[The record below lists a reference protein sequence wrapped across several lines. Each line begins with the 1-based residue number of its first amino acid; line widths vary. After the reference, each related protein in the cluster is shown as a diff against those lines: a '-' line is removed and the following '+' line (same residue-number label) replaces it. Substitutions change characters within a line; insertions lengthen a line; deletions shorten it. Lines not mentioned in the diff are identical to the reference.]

1 MKGYFCKERGGRTR
15 HFCRVT
21 VVDSYFYVM
30 FAKEAWETS
39 HFGFAEDNC
48 VNFEML
54 QPDLMY
60 AMLMVSQT
68 LSQQHTCGFPL
79 PFLTRLFLAKNLEAV
94 RVRLIFHLV
103 DDHRQLRKPAL
114 FAEGQTY
121 SKVRQNTE
129 GALEMQIQHL
139 EREPVPQIMKV
150 HWIYPSLF
158 KSVIIWLACVL

>member
-1 MKGYFCKERGGRTR
+1 M
-15 HFCRVT
+15 
-21 VVDSYFYVM
+21 VDSYFYVM

-94 RVRLIFHLV
+94 RRLSNISSRRRPPATRKTNALCRGADIF
-103 DDHRQLRKPAL
+103 Q
-114 FAEGQTY
+114 GQTKY
-121 SKVRQNTE
+121 WGSTRNADSTSRKENSSINNEGSLDLSSK
-129 GALEMQIQHL
+129 
-139 EREPVPQIMKV
+139 
-150 HWIYPSLF
+150 IYDHNSNQL
-158 KSVIIWLACVL
+158 SYDLLVYCR